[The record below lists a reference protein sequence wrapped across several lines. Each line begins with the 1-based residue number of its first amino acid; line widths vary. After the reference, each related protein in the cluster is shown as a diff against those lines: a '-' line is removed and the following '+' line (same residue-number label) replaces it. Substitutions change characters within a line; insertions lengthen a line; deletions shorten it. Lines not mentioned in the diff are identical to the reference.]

1 MKLLHD
7 VVTWASQGV
16 GMIMLALGLSVFTA
30 LLAWIALKG
39 LVIWLTQD

>member
-7 VVTWASQGV
+7 VLAWASQGLGMLMVAV
-16 GMIMLALGLSVFTA
+16 GLAVFTG